1 MEFASRAAISRWNLF
16 SQPLSFLHSEDFQI
30 RRRGVATQL
39 PFGMHMTTTPS
50 VIASSDSVGTS
61 SQSNVLLR
69 AGPKFGVLSNSADFR
84 VHEECPRYGA
94 YRNGIIWENQKAFGD
109 CFKERHLGSFR
120 VMNLAGRGGGGGT
133 RGSSKKGTEDV
144 SKDHYRVLGLCRHA
158 TAPAI
163 KTAYRQ
169 LARQYHPDVN
179 KDSDADNKFKSI
191 RLAYEVLSNEA
202 SRKTYDN
209 VLQDQANVLR
219 QKHVVQ
225 QRDIRNKRYSRARS
239 GHHDN
244 MQNYSRVTSSAVDG
258 DYSGF
263 TMTCGD
269 FSRGPGAAGFR
280 QKDLDLD
287 EDVISKHS
295 KRGTNCPKD
304 LKIEWEKVS
313 REVVLFVWVI
323 SALWHAL
330 GAQTALSLLVGVIS
344 LWRNFAPGY
353 RVASAVA
360 WLVGGEKGLG
370 LAVAIAVTMRIFG
383 KVYHTAA
390 ATLVLALWLGGEFLK
405 AIPLPQGAILV
416 MAYKCICLQSSY
428 E

>member
-1 MEFASRAAISRWNLF
+1 
-16 SQPLSFLHSEDFQI
+16 
-30 RRRGVATQL
+30 
-39 PFGMHMTTTPS
+39 
-50 VIASSDSVGTS
+50 
-61 SQSNVLLR
+61 
-69 AGPKFGVLSNSADFR
+69 
-84 VHEECPRYGA
+84 
-94 YRNGIIWENQKAFGD
+94 
-109 CFKERHLGSFR
+109 
-120 VMNLAGRGGGGGT
+120 
-133 RGSSKKGTEDV
+133 
-144 SKDHYRVLGLCRHA
+144 
-158 TAPAI
+158 
-163 KTAYRQ
+163 
-169 LARQYHPDVN
+169 
-179 KDSDADNKFKSI
+179 
-191 RLAYEVLSNEA
+191 VLSNEA

-209 VLQDQANVLR
+209 VLRDQADVLR

-244 MQNYSRVTSSAVDG
+244 MRNYSRVTYSAVDG

-263 TMTCGD
+263 TMTCDD

-304 LKIEWEKVS
+304 LRIEWEKVS

-383 KVYHTAA
+383 KVYHMAA

>member
-1 MEFASRAAISRWNLF
+1 M
-16 SQPLSFLHSEDFQI
+16 
-30 RRRGVATQL
+30 
-39 PFGMHMTTTPS
+39 
-50 VIASSDSVGTS
+50 
-61 SQSNVLLR
+61 
-69 AGPKFGVLSNSADFR
+69 
-84 VHEECPRYGA
+84 
-94 YRNGIIWENQKAFGD
+94 
-109 CFKERHLGSFR
+109 
-120 VMNLAGRGGGGGT
+120 
-133 RGSSKKGTEDV
+133 
-144 SKDHYRVLGLCRHA
+144 
-158 TAPAI
+158 
-163 KTAYRQ
+163 
-169 LARQYHPDVN
+169 
-179 KDSDADNKFKSI
+179 
-191 RLAYEVLSNEA
+191 LSNEA

-209 VLQDQANVLR
+209 VLRDQANVRR
-219 QKHVVQ
+219 QKHMIQ

-244 MQNYSRVTSSAVDG
+244 MQNYSRVTYSAVDG

-263 TMTCGD
+263 TMTCDD
-269 FSRGPGAAGFR
+269 FSRGSGAAGFR
-280 QKDLDLD
+280 EKDLDLD

-304 LKIEWEKVS
+304 LRIEWEKVS
-313 REVVLFVWVI
+313 REVVLFIWVI

-383 KVYHTAA
+383 KVYHTVA